1 MSSLFKYLPDQFV
14 EPFIREGKIL
24 FRSLS
29 YFRDYE
35 DAQIRGD
42 EFEGT
47 KLFRPEPGLEITKTE
62 TGEKLVLPY
71 SLESAANE
79 SDIFVFCT
87 SSILSAELALEFKA
101 NTCIEIL
108 DISRFLSEIRS
119 ALARRPS
126 IKDKTLLHGLV
137 NYYSPIDPPI
147 VDWALPDRITMS
159 KLNTYAKQNEY
170 RVAFG
175 INGALRVQNTS
186 QRLVPLGDRR
196 HPQLSQHPENMLKI
210 GNIGKIC
217 KIHQLS

>member
-14 EPFIREGKIL
+14 DPFIREGKIL
-24 FRSLS
+24 FRALS

-71 SLESAANE
+71 SLESTTNE
-79 SDIFVFCT
+79 KDIFVFCT
-87 SSILSAELALEFKA
+87 SSVLSNDLASEFSA
-101 NTCIEIL
+101 STCIEIF
-108 DISRFLSEIRS
+108 DISRFLSEIRN

-126 IKDKTLLHGLV
+126 IKNKTLLHGLV
-137 NYYSPIDPPI
+137 NYYSATDPPLA
-147 VDWALPDRITMS
+147 DWALPERITMS
-159 KLNTYAKQNEY
+159 KLNAYSKQQEH
-170 RVAFG
+170 RIAFG

-186 QRLVPLGDRR
+186 QRLVPLGNR
-196 HPQLSQHPENMLKI
+196 HQSRLSEHPECMLKI

-217 KIHQLS
+217 KIHHLA